1 MDFNPL
7 MLLAGN
13 LTSIIQGSGEEGLRK
28 MRKRERE
35 GGKEEGREVGKEG
48 GGAEAQMH
56 LWSVSHVPLPPPSV
70 PSSPTAVCEASPPP
84 ELPPHYRFRNGVSER
99 KSEGFSGRGWGNRPR
114 SADSRTQVLSTTP

>member
-28 MRKRERE
+28 MRKRE

-56 LWSVSHVPLPPPSV
+56 LWSVPHVPLLPPSA
-70 PSSPTAVCEASPPP
+70 PSSPPAVCEASPPLSCHP
-84 ELPPHYRFRNGVSER
+84 VTQFRR
-99 KSEGFSGRGWGNRPR
+99 KNEGLRGSGWGKRPR
-114 SADSRTQVLSTTP
+114 PTGPRTQVLSTTP

>member
-28 MRKRERE
+28 MRKRE
-35 GGKEEGREVGKEG
+35 GGKEEGREVRKEG

-56 LWSVSHVPLPPPSV
+56 LCNVPPCAPS
-70 PSSPTAVCEASPPP
+70 ASFNSFK
-84 ELPPHYRFRNGVSER
+84 PHCS
-99 KSEGFSGRGWGNRPR
+99 
-114 SADSRTQVLSTTP
+114 L